1 MGDIGILNVG
11 AGDTKISF
19 DRNNPEDC
27 ARAARTV
34 ADMIRRGYV
43 ILIEAGH
50 DDKGE
55 TLYRRV
61 KEFRE
66 DTCEYIIAGD
76 TDVGARNEERH
87 EQSGGAAAPREGSA
101 QTGETRRQTRGARTS
116 GTRSIHASAVSG
128 IAVGRTAGG

>member
-1 MGDIGILNVG
+1 MGTIGILNVG
-11 AGDTKISF
+11 AGDTKLVF
-19 DRNNPEDC
+19 DKNNPEDC

-34 ADMIRRGYV
+34 TDMVRRGYV
-43 ILIEAGH
+43 ILIEVAK

-55 TLYRRV
+55 ALYRRV

-76 TDVGARNEERH
+76 VDVSNMGQED
-87 EQSGGAAAPREGSA
+87 EQSSGASAPSGDGWKSRKGPSTA
-101 QTGETRRQTRGARTS
+101 RR
-116 GTRSIHASAVSG
+116 IHASAASG